1 MDKTNIKVTGTMRN
15 DIAEDGI
22 ANILKTI
29 DEYNF
34 SNGVEYSVK
43 GLLDL
48 LGRVIWSNEEISNC
62 KDDELKEML
71 ILTPKELNDLFHPT
85 AEAIKYIVSTLSEH
99 DRIRSVS
106 KKSTDSDKQ
115 IQKGA

>member
-15 DIAEDGI
+15 DITEDGI
-22 ANILKTI
+22 ANILKTT

-34 SNGVEYSVK
+34 SSGIECSVK

-48 LGRVIWSNEEISNC
+48 LGRVIWTNEELSNC

-71 ILTPKELNDLFHPT
+71 ILTPKELNNLFYPT
-85 AEAIKYIVSTLSEH
+85 AEAIKYIVSTLSEYN
-99 DRIRSVS
+99 RIYSVS
-106 KKSTDSDKQ
+106 TELADSNKQ
-115 IQKGA
+115 R